1 MHSIFGNFETF
12 CGGRY
17 GW

>member
-1 MHSIFGNFETF
+1 MHSIFGIFETF

>member
-1 MHSIFGNFETF
+1 MYFSFGIFETF

>member
-1 MHSIFGNFETF
+1 MHSIFGIFETF
-12 CGGRY
+12 CGCRY

>member
-1 MHSIFGNFETF
+1 MHSIFGIFETF
-12 CGGRY
+12 CCGRY

>member
-1 MHSIFGNFETF
+1 MHSIFGIFETF
-12 CGGRY
+12 SGGRY

>member
-1 MHSIFGNFETF
+1 MHSIFVIFETF